1 MTSLLRPTQVAD
13 LFQVEERTVTRWLRD
28 GYMRGYKLGKE
39 WRIDSTEL
47 ESFLERNV
55 NNGPIPSARQSI
67 KASMER
73 RDRFERRRAQSFLQG
88 SSG

>member
-1 MTSLLRPTQVAD
+1 MTNLLRPTQVAD
-13 LFQVEERTVTRWLRD
+13 LLQVEERTVTRWLRD

-55 NNGPIPSARQSI
+55 NKRLNSFSPAEHQSSNGEKSPI
-67 KASMER
+67 
-73 RDRFERRRAQSFLQG
+73 
-88 SSG
+88 